1 MSEHNHDCGCGHDH
15 DHDHDHEL
23 IITMVDEDGNEID
36 MAMVETFNVD
46 EQLYALLL
54 QRNDPEADGI
64 IVRLEEQGEE
74 MAMLPIE
81 DDAEWERVQQAYNE
95 LVAEQGE

>member
-1 MSEHNHDCGCGHDH
+1 MSELNHDCGCGH

-23 IITMVDEDGNEID
+23 IITMVDEEGNEID
-36 MAMVETFNVD
+36 MTMAETFNVE

-74 MAMLPIE
+74 MAMLPI
-81 DDAEWERVQQAYNE
+81 DDDDEWERVQQAYNE